1 MAERDRK
8 ETRMIIAL
16 VVVIAI
22 WAGLTL
28 WSWVAG

>member
-1 MAERDRK
+1 MAGRYRK
-8 ETRMIIAL
+8 EPPMIVAM

-28 WSWVAG
+28 WSWVVG